1 MQKIAITLG
10 ILATIAGHQGFAAE
24 SRRLAVGEMP
34 TRAEFDA
41 EKHYSRIDSTNGLPI
56 GVDLYQVKTNELGDI
71 IRASHGN
78 GDRVE
83 RAVIKRNLELIAKM
97 EALDLA
103 AAPKNRVSA
112 LNLKQRVQ
120 TLRAI
125 ETTTAYDDRTDFKS
139 KYDPKGAFG
148 FCFGRAYYYA
158 NEAGLRGLVKES
170 IKKVFIVGKMEPH
183 SPIFGIPIPVGTW
196 QFHVA
201 TAVRGTDGKWYVL
214 DNHYDKS
221 LKEVPTVTEW
231 YNFYRK
237 YLDSK
242 TEYKIKMADG
252 KTERTDARALF
263 LFFTDPDKIG
273 ASSNGY
279 NEEGFYGTDIN
290 GDGYIDSSTEA
301 FYNEYFIDIDRYF
314 DKMVENLSLCSPI
327 RYAPIDTKSSFCQ
340 DPEQKRKVG
349 NWTEYLRWQKALL
362 EHLRDEETMKRI
374 SGGG

>member
-1 MQKIAITLG
+1 MQKVAITLG
-10 ILATIAGHQGFAAE
+10 ILATIACQNGFAAE
-24 SRRLAVGEMP
+24 SRRLTVGEMP
-34 TRAEFDA
+34 SRAEFDA
-41 EKHYSRIDSTNGLPI
+41 EQHYSRIDSTNGLPI
-56 GVDLYQVKTNELGDI
+56 GVDLYQAKTNELGDI

-83 RAVIKRNLELIAKM
+83 RAVIKRNLDLIAKM
-97 EALDLA
+97 EALEFPN
-103 AAPKNRVSA
+103 APKNRVSA
-112 LNLKQRVQ
+112 LNLKQRIK
-120 TLRAI
+120 TLQAI
-125 ETTTAYDDRTDFKS
+125 EATTAYDDRTDFKS

-242 TEYKIKMADG
+242 TDYEIKMADG

-273 ASSNGY
+273 ASSNAY

-327 RYAPIDTKSSFCQ
+327 RYAPIDAKSSFCQ
-340 DPEQKRKVG
+340 SPEQKRKVES
-349 NWTEYLRWQKALL
+349 WTDYIRWQRVLL
-362 EHLRDEETMKRI
+362 EHLRSEEALKRV